1 MGSFWGDRSFEPKRQ
16 FRFLVDFDLGDMQLN
31 FSAKGIDRPSYTIG
45 EQSHQFF
52 NHTFYYP
59 GRITWNTVTL
69 TLVDAITPGAAD
81 KLYGYLFD
89 IGIQDPT
96 GGTLESVTATTIT
109 KASATNA
116 LSAVKIREIGS
127 LDPDKEGKAM
137 LSGIQGEWELINPF
151 ITEVN
156 FGAHSYDSDEMVEIS
171 VTLRFDWARYT
182 GMSPASPVPSQ
193 GKHVKPCQSK
203 INLLK
208 YFKNTLYVL

>member
-59 GRITWNTVTL
+59 GRLTWNTVTL
-69 TLVDAITPGAAD
+69 TLVDAVTPGAAD
-81 KLYGYLFD
+81 KLYGYLAS

-96 GGTLESVTATTIT
+96 AGTLDSVTKTTIT

-116 LSAVKIREIGS
+116 LSSVKIREMGS
-127 LDPDKEGKAM
+127 ADADGKSPSGA
-137 LSGIQGEWELINPF
+137 GIQGEWELINPF

-171 VTLRFDWARYT
+171 VTLRFDWAKYT
-182 GMSPASPVPSQ
+182 GMSQPKPVPS
-193 GKHVKPCQSK
+193 
-203 INLLK
+203 
-208 YFKNTLYVL
+208 

>member
-1 MGSFWGDRSFEPKRQ
+1 MASPSFWGDRSFEPKRQ

-59 GRITWNTVTL
+59 GRLTWNTVTL
-69 TLVDAITPGAAD
+69 TLVDAVTPGAAD
-81 KLYGYLFD
+81 KLYGYLHD
-89 IGIQDPT
+89 IGIADPT
-96 GGTLESVTATTIT
+96 AGTLASVTATTIT

-116 LSAVKIREIGS
+116 LSSVKIREIGS
-127 LDPDKEGKAM
+127 ANADGPDPSA
-137 LSGIQGEWELINPF
+137 SGIQGEWELINPF

-171 VTLRFDWARYT
+171 VTLRFDWATYT
-182 GMSPASPVPSQ
+182 GMNPASPVPS
-193 GKHVKPCQSK
+193 
-203 INLLK
+203 
-208 YFKNTLYVL
+208 